1 MLQNKFLNFIKRIF
15 LYQHLI
21 YFSLTK
27 FDNNLLNSQKE
38 FIHKSK
44 ILFIDLGFSNFFNVS
59 LPENDDIL
67 YRIFLIYIITISL
80 LSILNFTFM
89 QFISGISSIY
99 IGFVYHNPFLQ
110 YNELI
115 VRNINLNFINVYCY
129 LPSFELI
136 TFIGCGFAMIGQS
149 LRNVDLCYYLF
160 CCCFYGD
167 CEENDKNKKKKRT
180 CRINLQLEFDVN
192 SNRSNNSSFD
202 KSY

>member
-1 MLQNKFLNFIKRIF
+1 MLPKAFLNFIKRIF

-44 ILFIDLGFSNFFNVS
+44 ILFLDLGFKNLINIS
-59 LPENDDIL
+59 LPDNDDIL
-67 YRIFLIYIITISL
+67 FRIFLIYNITISL

-89 QFISGISSIY
+89 QFITGITTIF
-99 IGFVYHNPFLQ
+99 IGFVYHNPFLL

-115 VRNINLNFINVYCY
+115 VRKINLNFINVYCY

-149 LRNVDLCYYLF
+149 LRNVDLC
-160 CCCFYGD
+160 
-167 CEENDKNKKKKRT
+167 
-180 CRINLQLEFDVN
+180 
-192 SNRSNNSSFD
+192 
-202 KSY
+202 